1 MESSNEKD
9 VRQQQDSDL
18 ESNAD
23 SGADSNAKI
32 KKTLLALYTNMASIT
47 IFLQALT
54 EGKLQVVHRLCLPT
68 GHLLSIVQN
77 QMQDQASDGLPT
89 GI

>member
-23 SGADSNAKI
+23 SSADSNAKI
-32 KKTLLALYTNMASIT
+32 KKTLLALNTNMASIT
-47 IFLQALT
+47 TFLQALT
-54 EGKLQVVHRLCLPT
+54 EGEKNR
-68 GHLLSIVQN
+68 
-77 QMQDQASDGLPT
+77 
-89 GI
+89 

>member
-23 SGADSNAKI
+23 SSADSNAEI
-32 KKTLLALYTNMASIT
+32 KKILRLKYINSIQFLWLT
-47 IFLQALT
+47 ILKLT
-54 EGKLQVVHRLCLPT
+54 CKVV
-68 GHLLSIVQN
+68 
-77 QMQDQASDGLPT
+77 
-89 GI
+89 